1 MASVSRSTGVRRKA
15 GGWALFLA
23 CLLLISFA
31 ATTPYSK
38 TADFAL
44 ISLRL
49 ALVVILSILVVHERW
64 RYRDD
69 AKRHDTRSGPDAGDT
84 ILSRFRRWY
93 YDEQK
98 RPS

>member
-1 MASVSRSTGVRRKA
+1 MGPFFRSAGVRRKA

-31 ATTPYSK
+31 ATTPYSR
-38 TADFAL
+38 TADLIL

-49 ALVVILSILVVHERW
+49 ALVVVLSILVVRERC

-69 AKRHDTRSGPDAGDT
+69 SQRRDARSGTDSGDT

-93 YDEQK
+93 YDEQTHP
-98 RPS
+98 R